1 MPCDVTGSGRSGSPH
16 SQSRT
21 VQDGVTGRW
30 GARQTWGPPEPCLPK
45 GQAGL
50 AVTWALSRPERGPG
64 PVASAPRLRFPTCPV
79 ALLPK
84 HRDHSESSS
93 CPLIHPLIHLFTPEF
108 LWHTLS
114 ATPHGPWVLDPR
126 CEGAPLPPATCQA
139 CRARVLGRVGD
150 RRLCVS
156 VPQSGL
162 GHTSLQQ
169 FGSKLLN
176 AP

>member
-16 SQSRT
+16 SQSRI

-139 CRARVLGRVGD
+139 CPARVLGRVGNL
-150 RRLCVS
+150 RLCVS

>member
-21 VQDGVTGRW
+21 VQHGVTGRW

-50 AVTWALSRPERGPG
+50 AVTSAPSRPERGPE
-64 PVASAPRLRFPTCPV
+64 PVASAPRLGFPTCPV
-79 ALLPK
+79 ALPFFPNTGTIVK
-84 HRDHSESSS
+84 V
-93 CPLIHPLIHLFTPEF
+93 HPLIHLFTPEF

-114 ATPHGPWVLDPR
+114 ATPHGPWVLDPW

-139 CRARVLGRVGD
+139 CPARFLGRVGD